1 MSRPSS
7 ANASRALAD
16 ALPRSRSALIS
27 STRSSPNAPN
37 AISVEEKAE
46 VEDESEK
53 AYALTRAEN
62 IDDKKLMSMSDK
74 EIDTVVTDILENLGL
89 MHVADTLMGGSIT
102 VKGGLSGGEKKR
114 VQCGVELV
122 TNPEI
127 VVL

>member
-1 MSRPSS
+1 MSIPATSTPREAIRFS
-7 ANASRALAD
+7 ARLR
-16 ALPRSRSALIS
+16 L
-27 STRSSPNAPN
+27 
-37 AISVEEKAE
+37 
-46 VEDESEK
+46 
-53 AYALTRAEN
+53 
-62 IDDKKLMSMSDK
+62 DKSLSDK

-89 MHVADTLMGGSIT
+89 MHVADTLIGGSIT